1 MKGIDWNQYRKSC
14 YCKFSGGQ
22 LEEAL
27 LKESDLLIEQAKSQ
41 GEKMIYE
48 LFKAAVLQQYKDS
61 YDVEVSLGEV
71 RTETINKYVDYL
83 FSETSA
89 KFRQLPMVDDVTKN
103 DVINFWKENL
113 NVIKNYPAAHIISLA
128 ITIAYALN
136 DFSFSTPSEVP
147 SLIKSLF
154 HCLIIYP

>member
-1 MKGIDWNQYRKSC
+1 MDSKYK
-14 YCKFSGGQ
+14 Q

-27 LKESDLLIEQAKSQ
+27 LREADLLIEQAKSQ

-89 KFRQLPMVDDVTKN
+89 KFRQLSMVDDVTKN

-113 NVIKNYPAAHIISLA
+113 NVIKNYMTQMLTKKGVRII
-128 ITIAYALN
+128 
-136 DFSFSTPSEVP
+136 
-147 SLIKSLF
+147 
-154 HCLIIYP
+154 